1 MRIGCTNNRR
11 AATTLLWGAISP
23 RAAALGPTNQRAG
36 GMQVRP
42 ELRGLGGR
50 MRVLTELAAA
60 VLTLKTDE
68 RFAFLM
74 IDDHRCSAAG
84 LACVTDLTD
93 GLRHHHCQLDCQ
105 RTPPA
110 TADVKKHD
118 IGLSRVA
125 F

>member
-84 LACVTDLTD
+84 LASLTSLTD
-93 GLRHHHCQLDCQ
+93 FDTTTASSTASGPLQLQ
-105 RTPPA
+105 PTLKN
-110 TADVKKHD
+110 T
-118 IGLSRVA
+118 I
-125 F
+125 

>member
-36 GMQVRP
+36 GMQARR

-50 MRVLTELAAA
+50 VVLTELAAA

-84 LACVTDLTD
+84 LASLTSLTD
-93 GLRHHHCQLDCQ
+93 FDTTTASSTASGPLQLQ
-105 RTPPA
+105 PTLKN
-110 TADVKKHD
+110 T
-118 IGLSRVA
+118 I
-125 F
+125 